1 MDFEQSL
8 KKILADYADD
18 ISGNV
23 AEIVKKTANKA
34 KASLKSTSPVSTGQ
48 PSMGKKH
55 YKDQWAVR
63 QEIERFSAKAII
75 YQKSPTY
82 TIAHLLENGHAK
94 RGGGRV
100 GAIPHIKPTEEMVI
114 KTVESEIRRAISG

>member
-1 MDFEQSL
+1 MDLQKSL
-8 KKILADYADD
+8 EKILTDYADD
-18 ISGNV
+18 IADNV

-34 KASLKSTSPVSTGQ
+34 KATLKSTSPVSAGQ
-48 PSMGKKH
+48 PRMGKKH
-55 YKDQWAVR
+55 YKDQWAVK
-63 QEIERFSAKAII
+63 QDIERLSARAVI

-100 GAIPHIKPTEEMVI
+100 GAIPHIKPVEEMVI